1 MFVVWGKIICVGENV
16 VGWGEVSLGVFS
28 NFFCTFGTVTINKP
42 PLKTP
47 FFHGMEN
54 QRFSRLLPSSRAVCR
69 DGNIL

>member
-42 PLKTP
+42 SLKKMYSVRQARI
-47 FFHGMEN
+47 ME
-54 QRFSRLLPSSRAVCR
+54 SMGLIEKCYIS
-69 DGNIL
+69 D